1 MDNNMN
7 INIEALIESRVEAAI
22 SAVQDLPQLLE
33 EAVEN
38 NSVVVLSKWWDILT
52 HMYDNL
58 ITPTGTLRF
67 LHEIEFP
74 MVSNQDRPRYDDFIK
89 VAHRWLVSM
98 HCAGVGEQALA
109 NLAQYKPRLT
119 TEVLEV
125 LAPHEREID
134 ERRYNRRTAVD
145 QEYPGHIRSEAEFW
159 LRKGALMTTT
169 EEKMEYVQE
178 LVEAMA
184 NMTDIA
190 DRPNHHQVE
199 AVKAISGSVLEE
211 LAWEVYVHARDA
223 QKGRTRVLPWNTNFT
238 WRSYP
243 TFDDRWADIVDCLE
257 ECKSAV
263 ANLMQA
269 TYIQRYT
276 CDPHREHT
284 RKVGQKRNN
293 DTKAEK
299 AAANAQAAQQLQA
312 IQGAT
317 VAPGP
322 ALPAMAN
329 LVQAMSSNVAP
340 AFAAPQVAPVTSPF
354 ETSNYGNAPAA
365 PPNSPNTGLMAPAP
379 DVSMFES
386 DEVLYKEFGF

>member
-1 MDNNMN
+1 MANNVD
-7 INIEALIESRVEAAI
+7 IEALIESRIEAAV

-38 NSVVVLSKWWDILT
+38 NPVALVNMWWKILT

-58 ITPTGTLRF
+58 VTPTGTLRF
-67 LHEIEFP
+67 LNEIELP
-74 MVSNQDRPRYDDFIK
+74 MVSDQDRPRYADFIK

-98 HCAGVGEQALA
+98 HCAGVGEQAFA

-125 LAPHEREID
+125 LAPHEREIG
-134 ERRYNRRTAVD
+134 ERRSNRRTAVD
-145 QEYPGHIRSEAEFW
+145 QEYPGNIRSEAEFW

-184 NMTDIA
+184 NMTGIA

-211 LAWEVYVHARDA
+211 LAWEVYVYARDA
-223 QKGRTRVLPWNTNFT
+223 QQGRTRVLPWNTNFT

-284 RKVGQKRNN
+284 VGQKRNN

-299 AAANAQAAQQLQA
+299 AAAHARAAQQLQA
-312 IQGAT
+312 IQGAA

-322 ALPAMAN
+322 VLPAMAN
-329 LVQAMSSNVAP
+329 PVQAMSSNGP
-340 AFAAPQVAPVTSPF
+340 FGTSVH
-354 ETSNYGNAPAA
+354 GNFPAA
-365 PPNSPNTGLMAPAP
+365 PPNSPNMNMELMAPAP
-379 DVSMFES
+379 DVSIFES
-386 DEVLYKEFGF
+386 DEVFYEEFGF

>member
-1 MDNNMN
+1 MANNV
-7 INIEALIESRVEAAI
+7 NIEALIESRIEAAI

-33 EAVEN
+33 EAVES
-38 NSVVVLSKWWDILT
+38 NSVALVNMWWKILI

-58 ITPTGTLRF
+58 VTPTGTLRF
-67 LHEIEFP
+67 FHEIELP
-74 MVSNQDRPRYDDFIK
+74 MVPNQDRPRYSDFIK
-89 VAHRWLVSM
+89 VAHRWLVCM
-98 HCAGVGEQALA
+98 HCAGVGEQAFA

-134 ERRYNRRTAVD
+134 ERRYNRRTAD
-145 QEYPGHIRSEAEFW
+145 SEVADIFHTE
-159 LRKGALMTTT
+159 
-169 EEKMEYVQE
+169 EEKMQYVQE

-199 AVKAISGSVLEE
+199 AIKAISGSVLEGI
-211 LAWEVYVHARDA
+211 AWEVYARDA
-223 QKGRTRVLPWNTNFT
+223 QQGRTRVLPWNTNFT

-243 TFDDRWADIVDCLE
+243 TFDDRWTDIVDCLE
-257 ECKSAV
+257 
-263 ANLMQA
+263 
-269 TYIQRYT
+269 RYT

-299 AAANAQAAQQLQA
+299 AAAHARAAQQLQA
-312 IQGAT
+312 IQGAA
-317 VAPGP
+317 VALGP

-329 LVQAMSSNVAP
+329 PAQAMLSNVAP
-340 AFAAPQVAPVTSPF
+340 AFAPQVAPVAGPF
-354 ETSNYGNAPAA
+354 ETSIHGNFPTA
-365 PPNSPNTGLMAPAP
+365 PPNSPNVELMAPAP
-379 DVSMFES
+379 DVSIFES
-386 DEVLYKEFGF
+386 DEVL

>member
-1 MDNNMN
+1 MDNNV
-7 INIEALIESRVEAAI
+7 NIEALIESRVEAAI

-38 NSVVVLSKWWDILT
+38 NSAALVDMWWNILT

-58 ITPTGTLRF
+58 ITPTGTLCF
-67 LHEIEFP
+67 LNEIEFP
-74 MVSNQDRPRYDDFIK
+74 MVPNQDRPRYADFIK

-98 HCAGVGEQALA
+98 HCAGVGEQAFA

-134 ERRYNRRTAVD
+134 ERRYNRRTAD
-145 QEYPGHIRSEAEFW
+145 SEVADIFH
-159 LRKGALMTTT
+159 T
-169 EEKMEYVQE
+169 EEKKMEYVQE

-184 NMTDIA
+184 NMTDIV

-199 AVKAISGSVLEE
+199 AVKAISGPVLEE

-223 QKGRTRVLPWNTNFT
+223 QQGRTRVLPWNTNFT

-299 AAANAQAAQQLQA
+299 AAAHARAAQQLQA
-312 IQGAT
+312 IQGAA

-329 LVQAMSSNVAP
+329 LAQAMSSNVAP
-340 AFAAPQVAPVTSPF
+340 AFAAPQAAPVTSPF

-365 PPNSPNTGLMAPAP
+365 PPNSPNMGLMAPAP
-379 DVSMFES
+379 DVSMSES
-386 DEVLYKEFGF
+386 DEVLYDEFGFK

>member
-1 MDNNMN
+1 MADNVD
-7 INIEALIESRVEAAI
+7 IEALIESRIEAAV

-38 NSVVVLSKWWDILT
+38 NPVALVNMWWKILT

-58 ITPTGTLRF
+58 VTPTGTLRF
-67 LHEIEFP
+67 LNEIEFP
-74 MVSNQDRPRYDDFIK
+74 MVPNQDRPRYADFIK

-98 HCAGVGEQALA
+98 HCAGVGEQAFA
-109 NLAQYKPRLT
+109 NLAQFKPRLT

-134 ERRYNRRTAVD
+134 ERRSNRRTAD
-145 QEYPGHIRSEAEFW
+145 SEVADIFHTE
-159 LRKGALMTTT
+159 

-223 QKGRTRVLPWNTNFT
+223 QQGRTRVLPWNTNFT

-276 CDPHREHT
+276 SDPHREHT
-284 RKVGQKRNN
+284 RNN
-293 DTKAEK
+293 DTKATK
-299 AAANAQAAQQLQA
+299 MAANAQAAQQLQA
-312 IQGAT
+312 IQSAA
-317 VAPGP
+317 VAPGS
-322 ALPAMAN
+322 AFPAMAN
-329 LVQAMSSNVAP
+329 PAQAMSSNGP
-340 AFAAPQVAPVTSPF
+340 FGTSP
-354 ETSNYGNAPAA
+354 NM
-365 PPNSPNTGLMAPAP
+365 GLMAPAP
-379 DVSMFES
+379 DVSIFES
-386 DEVLYKEFGF
+386 DEVFYEEFGF